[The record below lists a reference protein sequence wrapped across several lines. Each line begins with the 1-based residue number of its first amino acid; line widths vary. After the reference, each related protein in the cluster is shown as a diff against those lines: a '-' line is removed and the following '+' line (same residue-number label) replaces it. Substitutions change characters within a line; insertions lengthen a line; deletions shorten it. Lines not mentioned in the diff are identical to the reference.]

1 MLISHCVGLCVVFYS
16 VRLCAS
22 RNTRVVKLFA
32 KHIKMDQQREE
43 LSHDVR
49 VVIGTPHRLLK
60 LSEQG
65 FLKWNRAH
73 LIVWDIGKTRKLII
87 AEMQEK
93 RRLKNKVKQGKIDK
107 MPLTV
112 EVREDEKGA
121 QYKHS
126 GGGGRVWT
134 PCLLILSTLA
144 FDALCSALR
153 FPGNDRKM
161 FTLLTLKDTK
171 SQLWELY
178 ERFLSD
184 VLVKKQTAKLVLL

>member
-1 MLISHCVGLCVVFYS
+1 
-16 VRLCAS
+16 
-22 RNTRVVKLFA
+22 
-32 KHIKMDQQREE
+32 MDQQREE
-43 LSHDVR
+43 LSYDVR

-65 FLKWNRAH
+65 YLKWNRAH
-73 LIVWDIGKTRKLII
+73 LILWDIGKTRKLIV

-107 MPLTV
+107 MPLTI
-112 EVREDEKGA
+112 EVREDEKGEREA
-121 QYKHS
+121 NGAEGK
-126 GGGGRVWT
+126 GRGSRDRT
-134 PCLLILSTLA
+134 SRLLILSTVP
-144 FDALCSALR
+144 LCVSVSVS
-153 FPGNDRKM
+153 GNDRKM